1 MEYSQKAFS
10 KFKGGEPRAA
20 MAAVSAVTSGGSS
33 SMSRK
38 TRSLAVVLVLAALA
52 TGSVGALPLDSS
64 GIAGRGDLLSVVWEW
79 LVSVLEN
86 GASQP
91 DDPTP
96 SLDKEGPQLDP
107 DGNH

>member
-1 MEYSQKAFS
+1 
-10 KFKGGEPRAA
+10 
-20 MAAVSAVTSGGSS
+20 MAVVSAVTSGGSI

-52 TGSVGALPLDSS
+52 TGSVGALPLDAS
-64 GIAGRGDLLSVVWEW
+64 GFEGRGNLLSVVWEW
-79 LVSVLEN
+79 LASVLSTETP
-86 GASQP
+86 P

-107 DGNH
+107 DGND